1 MKIIGTIVNNNLTLV
16 GLRMKGKASE
26 FGGFNSDEQV
36 HDIQIRELLQKRF
49 KNGQLDC
56 RSGQLREINSFRLK
70 NLPMLYWNQN
80 DGTMRE
86 FDNSITLHRRVL
98 VNGEL
103 KGFEATIGGIKG
115 AFQTKNIIQM
125 SGWFNT
131 TNFVVRFAEDK
142 AFIAGKPGHSIEKL
156 PAIERGTP
164 RDSSKRAKVK
174 TVQESSPKN
183 VHNPVISNEFDII
196 TLYDIIDSLGG
207 KIIYLPTESYKKT
220 KVATHK
226 TASNFINFG
235 AGQIGSPRIDYTE
248 KNLNVNIN
256 FTKVGIVNVQLTTG
270 MQTVYPYTMAKK
282 TVFWNGVNYVNKFAI
297 AIQESDIPTLQER
310 FAGSLALESYE
321 NPVVT
326 QPIKAFMGDTGNTVR
341 FFLVDVSKL
350 DIINKNKI
358 NEYRLSNKEIY
369 NLALKLVQDKSYY
382 AYVNGVSRSAKETI
396 TSKGHVLPKP
406 KYGPY
411 AGLSEA
417 DLLMLQDAGIDV
429 FTGMFVGKE
438 ETDEKT
444 DKDAEELRD
453 LLDGKK
459 PKVQSDI
466 EVEFQIKGMA
476 TNMSYKD
483 CVNKAEKALVKAD
496 PKFAEKLFKLVDTF
510 EAMKDI
516 NKMYLEAEKVKE
528 SLNKHKADIIKKLW
542 FHKMACLADGDYS
555 QFKVTNINDWETG
568 KAIKNGVTYQCVDPE
583 AIGLIMKVSG
593 IELA

>member
-1 MKIIGTIVNNNLTLV
+1 MKIISTIVNNNLNLV
-16 GLRMKGKASE
+16 GLRLEGKASE
-26 FGGFNSDEQV
+26 FGGFDSDKQV
-36 HDIQIRELLQKRF
+36 HDIQIREIIQKKF
-49 KNGQLDC
+49 KNSQLDC
-56 RSGQLREINSFRLK
+56 RSGKLREVNNFRLK
-70 NLPMLYWNQN
+70 NLPMIHWNPN
-80 DGTMRE
+80 DGTMLD
-86 FDNSITLHRRVL
+86 FDNTITLHRRVL
-98 VNGEL
+98 VGGEL
-103 KGFEATIGGIKG
+103 KGFEATIGGVKG
-115 AFQTKNIIQM
+115 AFKTNNIIQM

-131 TNFVVRFAEDK
+131 KNFVVRYIDGK

-164 RDSSKRAKVK
+164 KESSKKAKVK
-174 TVQESSPKN
+174 TVQEAQPKR
-183 VHNPVISNEFDII
+183 VHNPVISNEFDIV
-196 TLYDIIDSLGG
+196 TLYSIIDEVGG
-207 KIIYLPTESYKKT
+207 KIIYLPTEYYKKT
-220 KVATHK
+220 KLATHK

-256 FTKVGIVNVQLTTG
+256 FTKVGIVNVQLSGG

-282 TVFWNGVNYVNKFAI
+282 TVFWNGVNYINKFAI
-297 AIQESDIPTLQER
+297 AIQESDIPVLQNK
-310 FAGSLALESYE
+310 FAGSLALEPYN
-321 NPVVT
+321 NPIVT

-358 NEYRLSNKEIY
+358 TEYRLSNKEIY
-369 NLALKLVQDKSYY
+369 TLALKLVQDKSFY
-382 AYVNGVSRSAKETI
+382 AYVNGTSSRAKEAI

-417 DLLMLQDAGIDV
+417 DLLLLQDAGIDV

-444 DKDAEELRD
+444 DKDAEELRA
-453 LLDGKK
+453 LMAGKEAK
-459 PKVQSDI
+459 AKSDV

-483 CVNKAEKALVKAD
+483 CTNKKETALVKAD
-496 PKFAEKLFKLVDTF
+496 PKFAEQLFTLVDTF
-510 EAMKDI
+510 ENMTDI
-516 NKMYLEAEKVKE
+516 SKMYLEAEKVKD
-528 SLNKHKADIIKKLW
+528 SLNKHKAEIIKKLW
-542 FHKMACLADGDYS
+542 FHKMACLADGNYS
-555 QFKVTNINDWETG
+555 RYKVEKASDWVPG
-568 KAIKNGVTYQCVDPE
+568 KAIKNGVTYQCIDTE
-583 AIGLIMKVSG
+583 ASGLIMKVSG